1 MKSVHKQALR
11 RLGTRGLTAAAI
23 AAMVAGGLG
32 ATGIAS
38 ADPAPTG
45 GTAGKV
51 FANIG
56 LPDDR
61 WVSGAGSADRFT
73 YWTDAATDRTELS
86 SAAVYLPRGE
96 APQGGWPVVA
106 WAHDTVGLADK
117 CAPSWSGKTES
128 AAHWN
133 DITPWLRKGYAV
145 VASDY
150 AGLGVE
156 GALPDLQTNIKAHN
170 IVDAVKAAHDI
181 TGELS
186 DEWVVNGNGSGATA
200 ALATARSASQI
211 QGPGLDF
218 RGATVTSVPDN
229 LGELV
234 LNAGPEFIPVPLP
247 TDLTA
252 EVLYAVAGIRGSHP
266 ELNLDS
272 YLTTEGKALADK
284 AVTMCSAQLQSAVAS
299 TSLNELFS
307 RPVASIPNLRPIVQA
322 YLGVPDTGYV
332 KPVFFGQGLL
342 DTTVILPYTL
352 EFLRRVEA
360 SSQSTTIL
368 TYPVDGQGTAAAA
381 FPDASSFVAA
391 LFAR

>member
-11 RLGTRGLTAAAI
+11 RIGIRSLTATALAAV
-23 AAMVAGGLG
+23 VAGGLG

-38 ADPAPTG
+38 ADPVPTG

-61 WVSGAGSADRFT
+61 WVTGAGSADRFT
-73 YWTDAATDRTELS
+73 YWTNAATDRTELS

-96 APQGGWPVVA
+96 APEGGWPVVA

-128 AAHWN
+128 SAHWN

-156 GALPDLQTNIKAHN
+156 GALPDLQTTIKAHN

-181 TGELS
+181 TGDLS
-186 DEWVVNGNGSGATA
+186 DQWVVNGNGSGATA
-200 ALATARSASQI
+200 ALATARSAAQI
-211 QGPGLDF
+211 QGPDLDF
-218 RGATVTSVPDN
+218 RGATVTSVPAN

-234 LNAGPEFIPVPLP
+234 LNAGPDFIPVPLP
-247 TDLTA
+247 SDLTA
-252 EVLYAVAGIRGSHP
+252 EVLYAIAGIRGSHP

-272 YLTTEGKALADK
+272 YLTAEGRTLADK
-284 AVTMCSAQLQSAVAS
+284 AVTMCSAELQSAVAS
-299 TSLNELFS
+299 TSLNALFS
-307 RPVASIPNLRPIVQA
+307 RPVHSIPNLRPIVEA

-342 DTTVILPYTL
+342 DTQVILPYTL
-352 EFLRRVEA
+352 EFLGRVEA
-360 SSQSTTIL
+360 SSQSTTIR

-381 FPDASSFVAA
+381 LPDASAFVTS
-391 LFAR
+391 LLAR